1 MPTKEQY
8 DVVGPVDPVFAVAGE
23 EVILPCSVKPSISV
37 VDMRVEWFRSDLK
50 DSQLVHLYEDHD
62 DRNTEQS
69 QSYRGRTKLNEQEL
83 QRGDA
88 SLKLSS
94 VQVSDEGRYKCFIQ
108 SKSWSDDATVDVSVE
123 GKSFNPWRT
132 SIILSSVAVVLIVIA
147 GILLAAFV
155 RKTRE
160 RDELLEEKDRKQREF
175 SSERE
180 KLLEKEKNRIQQER
194 DELLEEKNR
203 IQRERDELQK
213 EKNRKQQEQ
222 YEVVGPADTVFAV
235 AGEDV
240 ILPCSV
246 KPSIS
251 VVDMRVEWFRSDLKN
266 SLVHLYEDHDDRNT
280 EQIQSYRERTK
291 LNHQELQRGNASL
304 KLSSVRVSD
313 EGRYK
318 CFIQSKS
325 WSGDATVDFIVEAV
339 GSPPVITVDG
349 FDDTGRLYLQCES
362 EGWYPEPVL
371 EWLDSEG
378 VRLSS
383 ETAETHRNEDGFS
396 VKHTVTVYETDSKI
410 HCRVKLKH
418 HMLETLIITSKH
430 SQLQTENR
438 RIKHELD
445 ELLQSQKI
453 PKVITHLET
462 DMGE

>member
-1 MPTKEQY
+1 
-8 DVVGPVDPVFAVAGE
+8 
-23 EVILPCSVKPSISV
+23 
-37 VDMRVEWFRSDLK
+37 MR
-50 DSQLVHLYEDHD
+50 HLCH
-62 DRNTEQS
+62 TEM
-69 QSYRGRTKLNEQEL
+69 K
-83 QRGDA
+83 
-88 SLKLSS
+88 
-94 VQVSDEGRYKCFIQ
+94 FICL
-108 SKSWSDDATVDVSVE
+108 T
-123 GKSFNPWRT
+123 
-132 SIILSSVAVVLIVIA
+132 VLIISGA
-147 GILLAAFV
+147 TDS
-155 RKTRE
+155 R
-160 RDELLEEKDRKQREF
+160 
-175 SSERE
+175 S
-180 KLLEKEKNRIQQER
+180 
-194 DELLEEKNR
+194 
-203 IQRERDELQK
+203 
-213 EKNRKQQEQ
+213 EQ

-383 ETAETHRNEDGFS
+383 ETTETHRNEDGFS

-418 HMLETLIITSKH
+418 HMLETLIITSSNMFHLWRTSAILFSVIVVLSGFAAVLIAVFIHKYREH

-445 ELLQSQKI
+445 ERLQSQKI

-462 DMGE
+462 DMVNATLGEDSANACLIEPEHGKEVIYDKTEP